1 VKNGLYTLA
10 SLDGSPL
17 DRRHVGP
24 LFSGFSTAPDSTG
37 SFVAVLADPHP
48 DAAARHDDGPCTDLF
63 LGHIDEPG
71 EMRRRL
77 GLAAGASH
85 AEIAGAAQDRWGV
98 EASRELGGEWTL
110 LRWNGRTR
118 TLILLMSECRRDDC
132 YFAVWK
138 GQVAIAPELVRLA
151 KLDGI
156 DGSFDPDALTR
167 VMGRYPLDRS
177 LGHRTFVRGVQRLL
191 PGTQVTLRSEGSVT
205 ETLPAPAAPLV
216 RAVSFDEA
224 VHEIEALLRR
234 IVRRRLADGRDAA
247 FMLSG
252 GLDSSLLV
260 WLASEERRPGQG
272 LHLLSSAAP
281 AGSGIPDET
290 GWAATVADHLGFSL
304 IPVRPG
310 LDADP
315 YAPSEQ
321 MLASREG
328 PLQSPRHYLY
338 EALERAAV
346 ANGAATLFDGVYGE
360 LTVSN
365 PGQDVAANTSWPRR
379 LARGLRNGLAPRRTA
394 SDRGRDLFHV
404 RLSEGLLESSGRSLL
419 AGQATGRTPGRQLIE
434 PFGYA
439 PGWEKSAFAPTV
451 IGDPAVRYVLPFR
464 APALLARFGT
474 LPTGFISNDGVP
486 RAIGRAVLRGRL
498 PDRIVSRTSKMPF
511 SPTYATLLMTH
522 ANIARERLVV
532 QREAGAAEWL
542 DLDWLDQAL
551 ASVAGGKAFTT
562 TELFGIQ
569 ATAVAA
575 EFFRWWRDQNI
586 NGR

>member
-1 VKNGLYTLA
+1 
-10 SLDGSPL
+10 
-17 DRRHVGP
+17 
-24 LFSGFSTAPDSTG
+24 
-37 SFVAVLADPHP
+37 
-48 DAAARHDDGPCTDLF
+48 
-63 LGHIDEPG
+63 
-71 EMRRRL
+71 
-77 GLAAGASH
+77 
-85 AEIAGAAQDRWGV
+85 
-98 EASRELGGEWTL
+98 
-110 LRWNGRTR
+110 
-118 TLILLMSECRRDDC
+118 
-132 YFAVWK
+132 
-138 GQVAIAPELVRLA
+138 LVRLA

-156 DGSFDPDALTR
+156 DGSFDPDALMR

-191 PGTQVTLRSEGSVT
+191 PGTQVTLWSEGSVT

-281 AGSGIPDET
+281 AGSGIPDEVD
-290 GWAATVADHLGFSL
+290 WAATVADHLGFPL

-310 LDADP
+310 PDADP

-328 PLQSPRHYLY
+328 PLLSPRHYLY

-365 PGQDVAANTSWPRR
+365 PGNRVSAGIPWQRR
-379 LARGLRNGLAPRRTA
+379 LARGLRARLIPLRATPDPQA
-394 SDRGRDLFHV
+394 SRFHV
-404 RLSEGLLESSGRSLL
+404 CLSARLLRSVEGLPPSGRV
-419 AGQATGRTPGRQLIE
+419 AGGSGRCANE

-439 PGWEKSAFAPTV
+439 PGWEKSGLFPTIV
-451 IGDPAVRYVLPFR
+451 GDPAVRYAMPFR
-464 APALLARFGT
+464 DRRLLALFAS
-474 LPTGFISNDGVP
+474 LPANLARHDGVP
-486 RAIGRAVLRGRL
+486 RAIARAILQGRL
-498 PDRIVSRTSKMPF
+498 PERIVSRTSKMPF
-511 SPTYATLLMTH
+511 SPTYPILLATH
-522 ANIARERLVV
+522 ANTARERLVA
-532 QREAGAAEWL
+532 QREAGAGQWL
-542 DLDWLDQAL
+542 DLGWLDLAL
-551 ASVAGGKAFTT
+551 ARVAGGAPSVTAD
-562 TELFGIQ
+562 LFRIQ
-569 ATAVAA
+569 ATATAA
-575 EFFRWWRDQNI
+575 EFFRWWRDQANKC
-586 NGR
+586 N

>member
-1 VKNGLYTLA
+1 MKNGLYTLA

-24 LFSGFSTAPDSTG
+24 LFSGFSTGPDSTG
-37 SFVAVLADPHP
+37 SFVAVVADPHP
-48 DAAARHDDGPCTDLF
+48 DAAARHDDGPCTDVF
-63 LGHIDEPG
+63 SGHMDEPG

-77 GLAAGASH
+77 GLAADASH

-98 EASRELGGEWTL
+98 EAARELGGEWTL
-110 LRWNGRTR
+110 LRWNGRPR

-156 DGSFDPDALTR
+156 DGSFDPDALIR

-205 ETLPAPAAPLV
+205 ETLSAPAAPLV
-216 RAVSFDEA
+216 RALSFDEA
-224 VHEIEALLRR
+224 VQEIEALLRT

-260 WLASEERRPGQG
+260 WLASEECQPGQR

-281 AGSGIPDET
+281 AGSGIPDEVD
-290 GWAATVADHLGFSL
+290 WAASVADHLGLSL
-304 IPVRPG
+304 TPVTPARE
-310 LDADP
+310 ADP

-328 PLQSPRHYLY
+328 PLLSPRHYLY
-338 EALERAAV
+338 EALECAAV

-365 PGQDVAANTSWPRR
+365 PGQGIAANASWPRR
-379 LARGLRNGLAPRRTA
+379 LIRGLRDGLTPRRTA
-394 SDRGRDLFHV
+394 SDRGRELFHV
-404 RLSEGLLESSGRSLL
+404 RLSEGLLEASGHLSL
-419 AGQATGRTPGRQLIE
+419 AGDVTRDTPRRQATE

-439 PGWEKSAFAPTV
+439 PGWEKSAFAPTI

-474 LPTGFISNDGVP
+474 LPTGFISNDGAS
-486 RAIGRAVLRGRL
+486 RAIARAILQGRL
-498 PDRIVSRTSKMPF
+498 PERIVSRTSKMPF
-511 SPTYATLLMTH
+511 SPTYPILLATH
-522 ANIARERLVV
+522 ANTARERLVA
-532 QREAGAAEWL
+532 QREAGAGQWL
-542 DLDWLDQAL
+542 DLGWLDLAL
-551 ASVAGGKAFTT
+551 ARVAGGAPSDAAD
-562 TELFGIQ
+562 LFRIQ
-569 ATAVAA
+569 ATATAA
-575 EFFRWWRDQNI
+575 EFIRWWRDQAVK
-586 NGR
+586 GG

>member
-1 VKNGLYTLA
+1 VKNGLYAFA
-10 SLDGSPL
+10 SLDGSPS
-17 DRRHVGP
+17 DRGRAGL
-24 LFSGFSTAPDSTG
+24 LFSGLSNVPDG
-37 SFVAVLADPHP
+37 AASFAAVASDPHP
-48 DAAARHDDGPCTDLF
+48 DAATRHDDGPCTDVF
-63 LGHIDEPG
+63 SGHMDEPG

-77 GLAAGASH
+77 GLAADASH

-98 EASRELGGEWTL
+98 EAARELGGEWTL
-110 LRWNGRTR
+110 VRWNGRAR

-167 VMGRYPLDRS
+167 VMGRYPLDRP

-191 PGTQVTLRSEGSVT
+191 PGTQVTLRSEVSLT
-205 ETLPAPAAPLV
+205 ETLSAPASPLV
-216 RAVSFDEA
+216 RAVSFDEG
-224 VHEIEALLRR
+224 VHEIEVLLRQ

-260 WLASEERRPGQG
+260 WLASEECRPGQK
-272 LHLLSSAAP
+272 LHLLSSATP

-290 GWAATVADHLGFSL
+290 GWAATVADHLGLPL
-304 IPVRPG
+304 IPVSPG
-310 LDADP
+310 LEADP

-328 PLQSPRHYLY
+328 PLLSPRHYLY

-365 PGQDVAANTSWPRR
+365 PGNRVSASIPWQRR
-379 LARGLRNGLAPRRTA
+379 LARGLRARLIPLRATPDPQA
-394 SDRGRDLFHV
+394 SRFHV
-404 RLSEGLLESSGRSLL
+404 RLSASLLRSVEGQPPSGRV
-419 AGQATGRTPGRQLIE
+419 AGGSGRCANE

-439 PGWEKSAFAPTV
+439 PGWEKSGLFPTIV
-451 IGDPAVRYVLPFR
+451 GDPAVRYAMPFR
-464 APALLARFGT
+464 DRRLLALFAS
-474 LPTGFISNDGVP
+474 LPANLARHDGVP

-522 ANIARERLVV
+522 ANIARERLVA
-532 QREAGAAEWL
+532 QRETGAAEWL